1 MFSIIFGCYNCYY
14 IITGGCISI
23 RMVLLTVRPKY
34 RSENNLSI
42 LGGCCSDCAGWGKR
56 SLLGKQCLRA
66 VSLHWIWQEKI
77 NRTSLWRKEARAADG
92 DDDKK
97 AENCSTHLCVSLT
110 IKATSQLN
118 DSPTQLKNIITPNFG
133 SSTYF
138 IDSRST
144 RSSFSLVLFNSL
156 EFDATLMWCISLMVY
171 DIYMF
176 YDLNI
181 MSYI

>member
-1 MFSIIFGCYNCYY
+1 MLGIIFGCYICYY

-97 AENCSTHLCVSLT
+97 AGKLLNTPLRVSYNQSHPAIEWLAHSIEKYHISKFWHKHVSLLT
-110 IKATSQLN
+110 VDQL
-118 DSPTQLKNIITPNFG
+118 DDHSLWCSSSLTP
-133 SSTYF
+133 S
-138 IDSRST
+138 
-144 RSSFSLVLFNSL
+144 
-156 EFDATLMWCISLMVY
+156 LMWCISLMVY
-171 DIYMF
+171 DI
-176 YDLNI
+176 
-181 MSYI
+181 

>member
-1 MFSIIFGCYNCYY
+1 MRQNIFFKTRERKDCLQMVSVIGSLVRILCWVSSSAVTIAITLSLAVALAYGWYY
-14 IITGGCISI
+14 SQCAQNIALKTTC
-23 RMVLLTVRPKY
+23 P
-34 RSENNLSI
+34 
-42 LGGCCSDCAGWGKR
+42 CCSDCAGWGKR

-118 DSPTQLKNIITPNFG
+118 DSPTQLKNIKSPNFDT
-133 SSTYF
+133 SMYPYWQL
-138 IDSRST
+138 I
-144 RSSFSLVLFNSL
+144 N
-156 EFDATLMWCISLMVY
+156 
-171 DIYMF
+171 
-176 YDLNI
+176 
-181 MSYI
+181 